1 MSSLAP
7 PSSSLSFSSSLSLS
21 SNSYRNLH
29 HRHRIHYPIT
39 SPRFLFRCAM
49 RSASSV
55 AAPKKKKLWKQGEY
69 PGDVA
74 GTSSFDRNKRRTPNK
89 NIKKKADRKDNLNSW
104 VNTVTEAFTESI
116 NNKQWLRALEV
127 FEMLKEQPFY
137 QPKHGTYMKLIVL
150 LGKSGQPQHAQNQFN
165 TMIQEGLDPTPEL
178 YTALLAAYTRNN
190 LLDPA
195 FNILNQMNN
204 HPSIQPDIHTYSI
217 LIKACV
223 DASRFDLVQSLY
235 EEMTKIPLT
244 PNTLTQNTVLAGYG
258 KAGKFHEMEK
268 VLNGMLNSPDSKP
281 DVWTMNT
288 VIGLFANTGQVE
300 TMEKWYEKFKKFGI
314 EPETRT
320 FNILVSGYAKKK
332 MYDKM
337 STVLSYMRK
346 LSFPWTTSTYN
357 NVIEAFSDVGDVKNM
372 EFTFDQMRAEGIR
385 GDTKTFCCLIRGY
398 ANGGLFHKVV
408 NMVELAGKLEIS
420 ENTSFYNAVI
430 YACARADDLM
440 EMERVFERMKGK
452 ECRGDNTTFDI
463 MVEAYKKVGMNDKV
477 YDLEQER
484 EMTLNPKQTTI

>member
-1 MSSLAP
+1 MSLLAP
-7 PSSSLSFSSSLSLS
+7 PPRSSHSFSSSLSLS
-21 SNSYRNLH
+21 TDSYRDLH
-29 HRHRIHYPIT
+29 HHHRIHYPIT

-74 GTSSFDRNKRRTPNK
+74 GTSSFDRNKRRSPTK
-89 NIKKKADRKDNLNSW
+89 TIKKQPDRKNDLNTG
-104 VNTVTEAFTESI
+104 VITVTEALSDSI

-137 QPKHGTYMKLIVL
+137 QPKQGTYMKLIVL
-150 LGKSGQPQHAQNQFN
+150 LGKSGQPQHAQNLFN

-178 YTALLAAYTRNN
+178 YTALLASYSRSN
-190 LLDPA
+190 LIDSAFKILD
-195 FNILNQMNN
+195 QMKNL
-204 HPSIQPDIHTYSI
+204 PFCQPDIYTYSI

-223 DASRFDLVQSLY
+223 DASRFDLVESLY
-235 EEMTKIPLT
+235 DQMTEMSLT
-244 PNTLTQNTVLAGYG
+244 PNTLTQNTVLAGYI
-258 KAGKFHEMEK
+258 KAGKFDQMEK
-268 VLNGMLNSPDSKP
+268 ILNGMLESATSKP

-288 VIGLFANTGQVE
+288 ILGLFANTGQIE
-300 TMEKWYEKFKKFGI
+300 TMEKWYEKFRNYGI
-314 EPETRT
+314 DPETRT
-320 FNILVSGYAKKK
+320 FNILVNGYAKKK

-372 EFTFDQMRAEGIR
+372 EFTFDQMRSEGIR

-398 ANGGLFHKVV
+398 ANGGVFHKVV
-408 NMVELAGKLEIS
+408 NMVELAGKLEIA

-430 YACARADDLM
+430 YACAKADDLM
-440 EMERVFERMKGK
+440 EMERVFRRMKSK
-452 ECRGDNTTFDI
+452 ECKGDVTTFDI
-463 MVEAYKKVGMNDKV
+463 MVEAYRKVGMNDKV

-484 EMTLNPKQTTI
+484 EMMLNLNPK